1 VIDAGADAAIR
12 DALPEQALAEP
23 ELRVAETQSADRLS
37 PWFLI
42 GIVGVQLSW
51 MGGLAYLLVRVLH

>member
-23 ELRVAETQSADRLS
+23 ELRAAETRSADRLT